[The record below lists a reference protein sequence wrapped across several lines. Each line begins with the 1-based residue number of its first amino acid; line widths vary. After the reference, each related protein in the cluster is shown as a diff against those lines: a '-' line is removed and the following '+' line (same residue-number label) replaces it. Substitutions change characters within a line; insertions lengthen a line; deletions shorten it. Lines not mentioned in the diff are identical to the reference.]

1 MVATKGGI
9 AQKCKM
15 DYREEITE
23 DEEAIWLWEK
33 GPLRGFSAELL
44 MYTIYFYN
52 GKLFGLHPGE
62 HPREGG
68 TPP

>member
-1 MVATKGGI
+1 MVATKCGI

-15 DYREEITE
+15 DSREEITE

-33 GPLRGFSAELL
+33 GPLGGFSAELL

-52 GKLFGLHPGE
+52 GKRFGLQVNLSKVD
-62 HPREGG
+62 
-68 TPP
+68 